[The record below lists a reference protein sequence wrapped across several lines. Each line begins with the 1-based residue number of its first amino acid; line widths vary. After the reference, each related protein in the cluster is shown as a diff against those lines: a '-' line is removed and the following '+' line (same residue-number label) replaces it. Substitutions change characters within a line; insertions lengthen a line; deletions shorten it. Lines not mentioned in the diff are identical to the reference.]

1 VRGTTGTGNNAG
13 NAIGTCG
20 LCEFGEQIRGAVRGY
35 DPRLVLDAE
44 LIEVFGCVLLAP
56 GYPKKASDYNA
67 KPLKNLTL
75 I

>member
-35 DPRLVLDAE
+35 DPRLVLDA
-44 LIEVFGCVLLAP
+44 LLRVI
-56 GYPKKASDYNA
+56 PKKRAIITRNRS
-67 KPLKNLTL
+67 KT
-75 I
+75 

>member
-35 DPRLVLDAE
+35 DPRLVLDCSGLSQKSE
-44 LIEVFGCVLLAP
+44 RL
-56 GYPKKASDYNA
+56 
-67 KPLKNLTL
+67 
-75 I
+75 